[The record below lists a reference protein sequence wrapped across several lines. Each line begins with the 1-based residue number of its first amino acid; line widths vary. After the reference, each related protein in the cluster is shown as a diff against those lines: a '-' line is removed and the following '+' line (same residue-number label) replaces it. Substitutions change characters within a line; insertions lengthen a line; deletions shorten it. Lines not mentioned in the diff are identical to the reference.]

1 VSVEFVP
8 KKEECFCFE
17 APNGHLF
24 ALLREPSFSEILGDP
39 PRTNDSIDASDEQA
53 IKLAAF
59 LRDWD
64 ASGWGGDKYMYIEFF
79 EKCGGFTTY

>member
-1 VSVEFVP
+1 MSVEFVP

-39 PRTNDSIDASDEQA
+39 PRTNDSIDASDEPVSYTHLTLPT
-53 IKLAAF
+53 IY
-59 LRDWD
+59 
-64 ASGWGGDKYMYIEFF
+64 SV
-79 EKCGGFTTY
+79 